1 MIVKAYAVA
10 AMAVMA
16 GTAIVGPAVAQA
28 PVKAPV
34 KAVAKPAAP
43 SFPAKGSKVI
53 LYGPPPAWVKPVP
66 LPPTPKAEPG
76 AAWAMRLS
84 DAQLSLGGPDGDQ
97 SYVEVAFD
105 ILTEEGLAAGSLTQE
120 WDPDSETVTINR
132 LTVLRDGQVIDVLK
146 SDKFE
151 VLRRETN
158 LESAMLDGR
167 LTAALQIKGLEVGDT
182 VDLAVS
188 RTYRDPLAGSRSEYS
203 SAVDHSGVAGRV
215 RYRVLWPK
223 DRPMRW
229 RKGGDLPA
237 PTVVETAT
245 GSELTLDLTDIKA
258 PVAPVGAPLRYLDVR
273 SLSLTGFDD
282 WAQVSSL
289 MAPLYAKAATLEPD
303 SPLKAEVAKIAAASP
318 DPTVR
323 AALALKLVQ
332 SRVRYVFVG
341 LNGGGRKPAAADDTW
356 RHRFGDCKGKT
367 VLLLALLKELGI
379 PAEAALVNSS
389 GRADGLDKRLPGLD
403 HFDHV
408 IARVTIGDQVY
419 WLDGTRSGDE
429 ALANIETP
437 GFVWA
442 LPLRG
447 NGGALA
453 RMERRPASRP
463 YTEFV
468 TVVDAAAGIDAP
480 AQVTVEAVFR
490 GDVAIETHRGIAG
503 TPRDEVRR
511 NTKRTWE
518 SEMSWV
524 DFSDIDWTYDA
535 AGALFI
541 LTLRGSGKI
550 DWWDASGGARQ
561 WDLTNSQF
569 SFSTFERDS
578 AQDTEA
584 PYAIAFPAASRWV
597 TAVSLPNKGEGLAI
611 QGRTLDEMIGGLRVR
626 RTYESAQGRTTMV
639 RSLRSMGSEI
649 TAAEAKV
656 ATDRAKRDKL
666 GVIAVSIPAKG
677 EKIVQAKGD
686 DSGLS
691 AAYAAWSAGREDD
704 ALRLFEKA
712 RDVEASRTQAWMGMV
727 GVWRQRKAYDRA
739 LEIADQAARK
749 DSKDQAHVDAWK
761 AQHAGVLIAA
771 ERYDAAVAELTAAVA
786 ASPKST
792 ELLTSLAWAHRAQGH
807 PELATQDLDRAVAVA
822 PENKDVLRARAGH
835 AVLLKDHADAVRRYE
850 ALIAKDPDDD
860 ANFSALAV
868 AYQQAGDFDE
878 AGRQVDEALRL
889 DPLNT
894 TTLAQRASLNL
905 ERKRYDEALADSDRA
920 LVLRPELAWLWNSRC
935 WTRAVWNKD
944 LDKALADCDAAL
956 KMSPRMAAALDSR
969 GLVRFQQGQFE
980 ASIRDYDA
988 ALVESP
994 KQAASLY
1001 GRGLA
1006 RLKLGQKAEGQ
1017 ADLAS
1022 ALAIDDGIAK
1032 RFERYGLKAE

>member
-10 AMAVMA
+10 AMVVMG
-16 GTAIVGPAVAQA
+16 GTAVVDPAVAQTPVKT

-43 SFPAKGSKVI
+43 SSQASLAKGAKGSKVI
-53 LYGPPPAWVKPVP
+53 LYGPPPAWVKPAP

-76 AAWAMRLS
+76 AAWALRLS

-97 SYVEVAFD
+97 SYVEIAFD
-105 ILTEEGLAAGSLTQE
+105 ILTEEGLAAGSLNQE
-120 WDPDSETVTINR
+120 WDPESETVTINR
-132 LTVLRDGQVIDVLK
+132 LTVTRDGQVIDVLK

-167 LTAALQIKGLEVGDT
+167 LTAALQIKGLQVGDT
-182 VDLAVS
+182 LDLAVS

-203 SAVDHSGVAGRV
+203 SAVDHAGVAGRV

-229 RKGGDLPA
+229 RKGADLPT
-237 PTVVETAT
+237 PTVAETAT
-245 GSELTLDLTDIKA
+245 GSELTLDMTDIKA

-273 SLSLTGFDD
+273 SLALTGFDD
-282 WAQVSSL
+282 WAQVSGL

-303 SPLKAEVAKIAAASP
+303 SPLKAEAAKIAAASP

-341 LNGGGRKPAAADDTW
+341 LDGAGRKPAAADDTW

-367 VLLLALLKELGI
+367 VLLLALLNELGI

-389 GRADGLDKRLPGLD
+389 GLSDGLDKRLPGLD
-403 HFDHV
+403 PFDHV
-408 IARVTIGDQVY
+408 IARVTIGDKVY

-442 LPLRG
+442 LPLRDK
-447 NGGALA
+447 GGALV
-453 RMERRPASRP
+453 RMERQPASRP

-468 TVVDAAAGIDAP
+468 TVVDASAGIDAP

-490 GDVAIETHRGIAG
+490 GDTAIETNRRIAG

-518 SEMSWV
+518 GEMSWV
-524 DFSDIDWTYDA
+524 DFSDVDWTYDA

-550 DWWDASGGARQ
+550 DWWDANGGARQ

-569 SFSTFERDS
+569 SFGTFERDS

-584 PYAIAFPAASRWV
+584 PYAIGFPAANRWV
-597 TAVSLPNKGEGLAI
+597 TAVSQPNKGEGLAI

-626 RTYESAQGRTTMV
+626 RTSETDHGRTTMV
-639 RSLRSMGSEI
+639 RSLRSMGPEI

-666 GVIAVSIPAKG
+666 GVIAVNIPPKG
-677 EKIVQAKGD
+677 EKILKAKGD
-686 DSGLS
+686 DSILS
-691 AAYAAWSAGREDD
+691 DAYDAWSAGREDE

-712 RDVEASRTQAWMGMV
+712 RDVEGSRTQAWIWIIN
-727 GVWRQRKAYDRA
+727 VWKQRKAYDRA
-739 LEIADQAARK
+739 LEMVDQAARK
-749 DSKDQAHVDAWK
+749 DKGKD
-761 AQHAGVLIAA
+761 G
-771 ERYDAAVAELTAAVA
+771 
-786 ASPKST
+786 
-792 ELLTSLAWAHRAQGH
+792 
-807 PELATQDLDRAVAVA
+807 
-822 PENKDVLRARAGH
+822 
-835 AVLLKDHADAVRRYE
+835 
-850 ALIAKDPDDD
+850 
-860 ANFSALAV
+860 
-868 AYQQAGDFDE
+868 
-878 AGRQVDEALRL
+878 
-889 DPLNT
+889 
-894 TTLAQRASLNL
+894 
-905 ERKRYDEALADSDRA
+905 
-920 LVLRPELAWLWNSRC
+920 
-935 WTRAVWNKD
+935 
-944 LDKALADCDAAL
+944 DKADT
-956 KMSPRMAAALDSR
+956 
-969 GLVRFQQGQFE
+969 
-980 ASIRDYDA
+980 
-988 ALVESP
+988 
-994 KQAASLY
+994 
-1001 GRGLA
+1001 
-1006 RLKLGQKAEGQ
+1006 
-1017 ADLAS
+1017 
-1022 ALAIDDGIAK
+1022 
-1032 RFERYGLKAE
+1032 

>member
-10 AMAVMA
+10 AVAVVA
-16 GTAIVGPAVAQA
+16 GMVVVGPVSAQA
-28 PVKAPV
+28 PVKAGP
-34 KAVAKPAAP
+34 AKPAA
-43 SFPAKGSKVI
+43 AKGSKVI

-76 AAWAMRLS
+76 AAWALRLS

-97 SYVEVAFD
+97 SYVEIAFD
-105 ILTEEGLAAGSLTQE
+105 ILTEEGLAAGSLNQE
-120 WDPDSETVTINR
+120 WDPESETVTINR
-132 LTVLRDGQVIDVLK
+132 LTVTRDGQVIDVLK

-167 LTAALQIKGLEVGDT
+167 LTAALQIKGLQVGDT
-182 VDLAVS
+182 LDLAVS

-203 SAVDHSGVAGRV
+203 SAADHAGVAGRV

-229 RKGGDLPA
+229 RKGVDLPA
-237 PTVVETAT
+237 PTVAPTAT

-273 SLSLTGFDD
+273 SLALTGFDD

-303 SPLKAEVAKIAAASP
+303 SPLKAEAAKIAAASP

-341 LNGGGRKPAAADDTW
+341 LDGAGRKPAAADDTW

-367 VLLLALLKELGI
+367 VLLLALLNELGI
-379 PAEAALVNSS
+379 SAEAALVNSS
-389 GRADGLDKRLPGLD
+389 GLSDGLDKRLPGLD
-403 HFDHV
+403 PFDHV
-408 IARVTIGDQVY
+408 IARVTIGDKVY
-419 WLDGTRSGDE
+419 WLDGTRLGDE

-442 LPLRG
+442 LPLRDK
-447 NGGALA
+447 GGALV
-453 RMERRPASRP
+453 RMERQPASRP

-468 TVVDAAAGIDAP
+468 TVVDASAGIDAP

-490 GDVAIETHRGIAG
+490 GDVAIETNRAIAG

-518 SEMSWV
+518 GEMSWV

-550 DWWDASGGARQ
+550 DWWDANGGARQ

-569 SFSTFERDS
+569 SFGTFERDS
-578 AQDTEA
+578 AQDAEA
-584 PYAIAFPAASRWV
+584 PYAIGFPAASRWV
-597 TAVSLPNKGEGLAI
+597 TAVSLPDKGEGLAI

-626 RTYESAQGRTTMV
+626 RTSETDHGRTTMV
-639 RSLRSMGSEI
+639 RSLRSMGPEI

-677 EKIVQAKGD
+677 EKILKAKGD
-686 DSGLS
+686 DSILS
-691 AAYAAWSAGREDD
+691 DAYDAWSAGREDE

-712 RDVEASRTQAWMGMV
+712 RDVEGSRTQAWIGIIN
-727 GVWRQRKAYDRA
+727 VWKQRKAYDRA
-739 LEIADQAARK
+739 LEMVDQAARK
-749 DSKDQAHVDAWK
+749 DKGKDGDKADTWK
-761 AQHAGVLIAA
+761 AQRASVLIAA
-771 ERYDAAVAELTAAVA
+771 GRQDAAVTELTAAVA

-792 ELLTSLAWAHRAQGH
+792 ELLTTLARAHKAQGH

-822 PENKDVLRARAGH
+822 PENKGVSRTRAFH
-835 AVLLKDHADAVRRYE
+835 AISLKDYPDAVRRYE
-850 ALIAKDPDDD
+850 ALIAQDPDDV
-860 ANFSALAV
+860 ANFTGLTAAYLA
-868 AYQQAGDFDE
+868 AGDLDE
-878 AGRQVDEALRL
+878 AGRQIDEALRL

-894 TTLAQRASLNL
+894 MILAQRSDLNL
-905 ERKRYDEALADSDRA
+905 ERKRYDQALADSDRA
-920 LVLRPELAWLWNSRC
+920 LALRPEVAALWNGRC
-935 WTRAVWNKD
+935 WVRAVWNKD
-944 LDKALADCDAAL
+944 LDKALADCEAAL
-956 KMSPRMAAALDSR
+956 KTSPRLAAALDSR
-969 GLVRFQQGQFE
+969 GLVRFRQGQFE
-980 ASIRDYDA
+980 AAVRDYDA

-1001 GRGLA
+1001 GRGLS

-1017 ADLAS
+1017 ADLAA